1 MMTAIQ
7 PDSAVRIQAGLNRT
21 KLREKTLGFY
31 FISSSHDFRMRP
43 SVPVTSAVA
52 ARTVGGSRDTELF
65 ILVKVVALSSPY
77 HFKINLKNISYYP

>member
-7 PDSAVRIQAGLNRT
+7 PDLVVRIQAGLNRT
-21 KLREKTLGFY
+21 KLRETIPGLY

-52 ARTVGGSRDTELF
+52 APNSGLVAWYRIIPFGKSRGI
-65 ILVKVVALSSPY
+65 ILSQ
-77 HFKINLKNISYYP
+77 F

>member
-7 PDSAVRIQAGLNRT
+7 PALVVRIQAGLNRT

-43 SVPVTSAVA
+43 SVPVTSTNSGLVTWY
-52 ARTVGGSRDTELF
+52 RIIPFGKRRDIIKF
-65 ILVKVVALSSPY
+65 SQ
-77 HFKINLKNISYYP
+77 FKNQS